1 MSQNNNA
8 RYIKNYLKH
17 NGIVLICEL
26 LIVLL
31 LSIICTILL
40 GGSPKWLAPVLAVA
54 AYLLAEL
61 RFMMAYMAK
70 CVKRDR
76 MMREQQLAADD
87 DENAEIEGD
96 EIPAESDEE
105 VEEVADDEDVEFS
118 PFIPDEED
126 EEEEDISDFAE
137 EDDEDLI
144 PFDAGEDEVSDVTE
158 DDEDIDTFDDDTRK

>member
-40 GGSPKWLAPVLAVA
+40 DGTPRWFAPILAVA

-61 RFMMAYMAK
+61 RFMMAYFAK

-76 MMREQQLAADD
+76 WMREQQQTAEESDNEPVDGKEIPQDTEEETAEKDEPEIED
-87 DENAEIEGD
+87 DEIS
-96 EIPAESDEE
+96 PFF
-105 VEEVADDEDVEFS
+105 DED
-118 PFIPDEED
+118 
-126 EEEEDISDFAE
+126 EEDISDFAE
-137 EDDEDLI
+137 EDEEELT
-144 PFDAGEDEVSDVTE
+144 PFDVGEDEVSDVTE
-158 DDEDIDTFDDDTRK
+158 NDEDIDTFTDDH